1 MMLKPLIAAAAA
13 ILAIAATP
21 PAPQGSGGKVVRTA
35 AGSHVVGNPEAK
47 DTLVEFVSYTC
58 SHCAAFEREG
68 DDLMKAQFVASGRLK
83 FEVRHR
89 VLNVVDMTVATGV
102 HCLPTA
108 KFFAGHSAMLRTQDK
123 WLAKATAASQSQQ
136 ARWRTGTPR
145 DKMRAV
151 ASDIGLYDMLGRH
164 GLSRSQLDQ
173 CFGDPKI
180 YQPITDQT
188 VAASKRGINSTP
200 TFELNG
206 VRLAAISAREVL
218 SVLDNAL
225 KP

>member
-1 MMLKPLIAAAAA
+1 MMLKQITAEFAAV
-13 ILAIAATP
+13 LAIGAAP
-21 PAPQGSGGKVVRTA
+21 PQSKNFVTNVTRTA
-35 AGSHVVGNPEAK
+35 TGSHLIGNPEAK

-58 SHCAAFEREG
+58 GHCAAFEREG
-68 DDLMKAQFVASGRLK
+68 AELMKAQYVATGRMK

-108 KFFAGHSAMLRTQDK
+108 KFFTAHSAMLRSQDK
-123 WLAKATAASQSQQ
+123 WLAKASSATASQQ
-136 ARWRTGTPR
+136 ARWKAGTPR

-164 GLSRSQLDQ
+164 GLSRSQLDN
-173 CFGDPKI
+173 CFGAPAV

-188 VAASKRGINSTP
+188 AAASKRGINGTP

-206 VRLAAISAREVL
+206 VRLAAITARDVL
-218 SVLDNAL
+218 FVLENAI
-225 KP
+225 KR